1 MFRLLRTKRALGAA
15 LTSHDLPVPRYLIVW
30 RLSCLSHVVDCI
42 LDTNSNHG
50 TFYYTQL
57 ASLQVLVGDND
68 GAKASIQEYFDGKYK
83 EQIAANGDQVRLAR
97 L

>member
-1 MFRLLRTKRALGAA
+1 MTPVCLATSLCGVCRASRT
-15 LTSHDLPVPRYLIVW
+15 SWI
-30 RLSCLSHVVDCI
+30 CI

>member
-1 MFRLLRTKRALGAA
+1 MAFV
-15 LTSHDLPVPRYLIVW
+15 VPLAH
-30 RLSCLSHVVDCI
+30 CGCAI
-42 LDTNSNHG
+42 LDANSNHG

-83 EQIAANGDQVRLAR
+83 EQIAANGDQVRLGR